1 MAQQS
6 LAQARIVDPI
16 LTTVARGYRSKKAAI
31 ANVLFPRVPV
41 QAMGGRIIAFG
52 PDDFKLISTI
62 RAPGSNTK
70 RVQFGYASTPY
81 ALSAHRLEGSVP
93 WENQQEAMNGPGID
107 LGAGAVARVQNLMEL
122 ERENQAAVLARDVN
136 NYDASNKIILS
147 GATLWTNTA
156 SDPFA
161 QIEAAKEAIRSQ
173 TGETPNALGVAPK
186 ALSALRTHPK
196 VLDRLSTASDRPPA
210 TLAQLQALFE
220 LETIVKGDAVVHDGT
235 SFGDLW
241 GTDAVLAFTQP
252 ASAQEQG
259 SPSFGYTYSL
269 EDGLKVEEA
278 YYGNNEVTWYYP
290 VSDAYQAVIAG
301 KSAGYLFKNAGA
313 AA

>member
-1 MAQQS
+1 MGQQS
-6 LAQARIVDPI
+6 LSQSRIVDPV

-52 PDDFKLISTI
+52 PDDFKLISTV

-81 ALSAHRLEGSVP
+81 ALTAHRLEGSVP

-107 LGAGAVARVQNLMEL
+107 LGASAVARVQNLMEL
-122 ERENQAAVLARDVN
+122 ERENQAATLARDVN
-136 NYDASNKIILS
+136 NYDASNKIVLS
-147 GATLWTNTA
+147 GTSLWTNVA

-161 QIEAAKEAIRSQ
+161 QIETAKESIRSQ
-173 TGETPNALGVAPK
+173 TGETPNALGVSPK

-220 LETIVKGDAVVHDGT
+220 LDTIVKGDAVVHDGT
-235 SFGDLW
+235 AFGDLW
-241 GTDAVLAFTQP
+241 GTDAVLAYTQP

-269 EDGLKVEEA
+269 EDGLKVYES
-278 YYGNNEVTWYYP
+278 YYGDNEVTWYYP
-290 VSDAYQAVIAG
+290 VGDAYQAVIAG
-301 KSAGYLFKNAGA
+301 KSAGYLFKNAGG
-313 AA
+313 